1 VSPGRADP
9 EIIERHLAALRGALR
24 ELRRHQGASVQSL
37 RTDTSRR
44 WAVERGLL
52 LCIQNTLDIA
62 SHVASTKGHDPP
74 TYGDSIDALVTAAVL
89 PAEFGEQ
96 FRAVAGFRNIIV
108 HGYLDL
114 DLNRVAQF
122 LGEDLEDFEI
132 FAQHIERWLKA

>member
-1 VSPGRADP
+1 MR
-9 EIIERHLAALRGALR
+9 
-24 ELRRHQGASVQSL
+24 SL

-52 LCIQNTLDIA
+52 LCIQNALDVA
-62 SHVASTKGHDPP
+62 SHVASSEGHDPP
-74 TYGDSIDALVTAAVL
+74 TYADSIDSLVSSAVL
-89 PAEFGEQ
+89 PADFGER

-122 LGEDLEDFEI
+122 LGEDLNDFEV
-132 FAQHIERWLKA
+132 FAQHIERWLER

>member
-1 VSPGRADP
+1 MSPGQVQP

-24 ELRRHQGASVQSL
+24 ELRRHQGASARSL
-37 RTDTSRR
+37 RTDTTRR

-52 LCIQNTLDIA
+52 LCIQNALDIA
-62 SHVASTKGHDPP
+62 SHVASTEGHDPP
-74 TYGDSIDALVTAAVL
+74 TYGDSIDSLVASGVL

-114 DLNRVAQF
+114 DLNRVARF
-122 LGEDLEDFEI
+122 LGEDLEDFEV
-132 FAQHIERWLKA
+132 FARHIESWLEG

>member
-1 VSPGRADP
+1 MSPGQVQP
-9 EIIERHLAALRGALR
+9 EIIDRHLAALRGALR
-24 ELRRHQGASVQSL
+24 ELRRHQGASARSL

-52 LCIQNTLDIA
+52 LCIQNALDIA
-62 SHVASTKGHDPP
+62 SHVASTEGHDPS
-74 TYGDSIDALVTAAVL
+74 TYGDSIDALVTSAVL

-114 DLNRVAQF
+114 DLNRVARF
-122 LGEDLEDFEI
+122 LGEDLENFEI
-132 FAQHIERWLKA
+132 FAQHIERWLEG

>member
-1 VSPGRADP
+1 MSPGQVQP
-9 EIIERHLAALRGALR
+9 EIIERHLTALRGALG
-24 ELRRHQGASVQSL
+24 ELGRHQGASVRSL

-52 LCIQNTLDIA
+52 LCIQNALDIA
-62 SHVASTKGHDPP
+62 SHVASTEGHDPP
-74 TYGDSIDALVTAAVL
+74 TYGDSIDSLVALAVL

-114 DLNRVAQF
+114 DLNRVARF
-122 LGEDLEDFEI
+122 LGDDLNDFEV
-132 FAQHIERWLKA
+132 FARHIERWLEG